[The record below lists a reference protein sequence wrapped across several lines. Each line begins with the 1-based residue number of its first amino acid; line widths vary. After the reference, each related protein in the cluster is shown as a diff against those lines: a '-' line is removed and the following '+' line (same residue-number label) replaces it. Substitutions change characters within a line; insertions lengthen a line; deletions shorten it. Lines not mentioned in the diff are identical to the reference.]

1 MLKYFIRYLYKQK
14 ITHQYFE
21 PTLSPTF
28 LLTHFQTKELAIDR
42 KIVEQSSDFELSMF
56 IDATYMGELLTLYEV
71 PFEC

>member
-1 MLKYFIRYLYKQK
+1 MLKYFTRYLYKQK
-14 ITHQYFE
+14 ISHQYFK
-21 PTLSPTF
+21 PMLSPTL

-56 IDATYMGELLTLYEV
+56 IDITYMSELLTLYEV